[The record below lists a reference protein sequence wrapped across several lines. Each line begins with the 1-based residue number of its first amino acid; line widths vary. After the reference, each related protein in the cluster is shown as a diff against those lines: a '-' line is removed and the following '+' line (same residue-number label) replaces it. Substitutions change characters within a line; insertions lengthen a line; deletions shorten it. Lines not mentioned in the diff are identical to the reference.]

1 MPTKRS
7 QRATAAVVAGA
18 AATMLAPSFV
28 GPSASSK
35 LSAVTSA
42 PAPVAASAPASGVGA
57 GASIL
62 GAGAAALAATA
73 AVRPTKRC
81 AKKDKAVRLATATEV
96 DVDTECINAIRFLA
110 VDAVNKANS
119 GHPGAPMGQA
129 PIGYLLFAEE
139 MQYNPEDPKWV
150 NRDRFVLSSGHG
162 CMLQYSLLHLAGYDS
177 VSIDDIKQ
185 FRQWGSKTPGHPEN
199 FETDGIEVTTGPLG
213 MGISNAVGLAAAEAH
228 LAAVYN
234 KPGMELIDHYTYTI
248 AGDGCMQEGISHE
261 ACAYAGHLGLGK
273 LIAFYDDNGIT
284 IDGHTDLSFTEDVGK
299 RFEAYGWQVL
309 EVPEGNTDVDAIRK
323 AIKEAKACTD
333 KPTLIKV
340 KTTIGF
346 GSPNKADS
354 HDAHGAPLGADEAE
368 ATRKQLGWNYGE
380 FEVPDQVYDTFR
392 KHAKAGSEKQAA
404 WNKMWKEY
412 QEKEPELAAQFKRA
426 VMDRKL
432 PDNWTDAL
440 PKVTPEDKGKATRL
454 HSQDCLNA
462 IANVLPEFMGGSA
475 DLAPSNMTLMKCT
488 GDFLK
493 DSYSERNMRFGIREF
508 GMGAVSNALSL
519 DKTGIIPYCAT
530 FTIFTDYMR
539 GAIRIAALS
548 QAGTIFVTTHDSI
561 AVGEDGPTHQ
571 PIETIPSLRLIPDL
585 TVMRP
590 ADGNETA
597 GAYKYAVERSKNE
610 SRPTMMAF
618 SRQAVDN
625 LPNSSI
631 ENTLKGAYEVIEC
644 EKPELILIG
653 TGSEVGLCVDAA
665 KKLDKKVRVV
675 SMPSCEVYREQ
686 PDSYKSK
693 LLPADVPKMSVEAA
707 CTAGWGEFA
716 DAFVGID
723 VFGASAPGGTCLD
736 KFGFNVDNVVSCA
749 ERLLEHL
756 ACTKK
761 LSAVT
766 SAPAPVAASAP
777 ASGVGAGASIL
788 GAGAAALAATAAVR
802 PNKRCAKK
810 DNVVRLATAT
820 EVDVDTECINAIRF
834 LAVDAVNKANS
845 GHPGAPMG
853 QAPIG
858 YLLFAEEMQYN
869 PEDPKW
875 VNRDRFVLSSGHGC
889 MLQYSLLHLAGYDS
903 VSIDDIKQFR
913 QTTGPLGMGISNA
926 VGLAAAEAHL
936 AAVYNK
942 PGMEL
947 IDHYTYTIAGDGC
960 MQEGISHE
968 ACAYAGHLGL
978 GKLIAFY
985 DDNGITIDGHTD
997 LSFTEDVGKR
1007 FEAYGWQVLE
1017 VSEGNTDVDAIRKAI
1032 KEAKACTDKPT
1043 LIKVK
1048 TTIGFGSP
1056 NKADSHDAH
1065 GAPLGADEAE
1075 ATRKQLG
1082 WNYGEFEVPE
1092 QVYDTF
1098 RKHAKAGSEKQAAW
1112 NKMWKEYQEKE
1123 PELAAQFKRAVMDR
1137 KLPDNWTDA
1146 LPKVTPEDK
1155 GKATRLHSQ
1164 DCLNAIAN
1172 VLPEFMGGSA
1182 DLAPSNMTLMKCTGD
1197 FLKDSYSERNMR
1209 FGIRE
1214 FGMGAVSNALSL
1226 DKTGIIPYCATFTIF
1241 TDYMRGAIRIA
1252 ALSQAGSIFVTT
1264 HDSIAV
1270 GEDGPTHQPIET
1282 LPSLRLIPDLT
1293 VMRPADGNET
1303 AGAYKYA
1310 VERSKNESRPTMMA
1324 FSRQAV
1330 DNLPNSSIENTM
1342 KGAYEVIECEKPEL
1356 ILIGTGSE
1364 VGLCVDA
1371 AKKLD
1376 GQVRVVSMPSCEVF
1390 RAQPDS
1396 YKSKL
1401 LPADVP
1407 KMSVEAACTSGWGEF
1422 ADAFVGIDV
1431 FGASAPGGTCLDKFG
1446 FNVDNVTSCAERCLK
1461 GERGV
1466 LSNGSQ
1472 GKH

>member
-1 MPTKRS
+1 MGAATVGAAMLAAGCAARVTPKGKG
-7 QRATAAVVAGA
+7 QRKAVKVAAVS
-18 AATMLAPSFV
+18 T
-28 GPSASSK
+28 
-35 LSAVTSA
+35 
-42 PAPVAASAPASGVGA
+42 
-57 GASIL
+57 
-62 GAGAAALAATA
+62 
-73 AVRPTKRC
+73 
-81 AKKDKAVRLATATEV
+81 DTEV
-96 DVDTECINAIRFLA
+96 ETDCINSIRFLA

-139 MQYNPEDPKWV
+139 MAYNPKDPSWC

-177 VSIDDIKQ
+177 VAMDDLKQ

-228 LAAVYN
+228 LAAAYN
-234 KPGMELIDHYTYTI
+234 KPDFTLIDHYTYTI

-309 EVPEGNTDVDAIRK
+309 VVDNGDQDVDAIRK
-323 AIKEAKACTD
+323 AIAEAKACTD

-380 FEVPDQVYDTFR
+380 FEVPEHVYAAFKKQAD
-392 KHAKAGSEKQAA
+392 AGSAKQAEWDKLFA
-404 WNKMWKEY
+404 AYK
-412 QEKEPELAAQFKRA
+412 EKEPELAAQFERA
-426 VMDRKL
+426 VLNRKL
-432 PDNWTDAL
+432 PDNWDECL
-440 PKVTPEDKGKATRL
+440 PKLTEEDAGKATRL

-462 IANVLPEFMGGSA
+462 IAPVLPEFMGGSA

-493 DSYSERNMRFGIREF
+493 DSYSERNFRFGIREF
-508 GMGAVSNALSL
+508 GMGAVCNALSL

-539 GAIRIAALS
+539 SAIRIAALS

-618 SRQAVDN
+618 SRQALPN

-631 ENTLKGAYEVIEC
+631 ENTLKGAYEVVEC
-644 EKPELILIG
+644 SDPEVIIIG
-653 TGSEVGLCVDAA
+653 TGSEVHICVDAA
-665 KKLDKKVRVV
+665 KAMDQKVRVV
-675 SMPSCEVYREQ
+675 SMPSVEVFRAQ
-686 PDSYKSK
+686 PDSYKES
-693 LLPADVPKMSVEAA
+693 LLPKGIPTLSVEAA
-707 CTAGWGEFA
+707 CTSGWGEFSTA
-716 DAFVGID
+716 QVGIN
-723 VFGASAPGGTCLD
+723 VFGASAPGGTCLE
-736 KFGFNVDNVVSCA
+736 KFGFSALGRTPMADNVKACA
-749 ERLLEHL
+749 EKRGSKSAEPLNQRVDSWGLEEQETEKEEEEEELLY
-756 ACTKK
+756 T
-761 LSAVT
+761 
-766 SAPAPVAASAP
+766 PASACP
-777 ASGVGAGASIL
+777 TSLCTMPSTRQRNTVL
-788 GAGAAALAATAAVR
+788 AAAATASAGALTFVAPPSTGNAARVEPGVASSHAAAAQPQTSMGATTVGAALLAAGCAARMTPKGKGQRKAV
-802 PNKRCAKK
+802 K
-810 DNVVRLATAT
+810 LAAVSTDT
-820 EVDVDTECINAIRF
+820 DVETDCINSIRF

-858 YLLFAEEMQYN
+858 YLLFAEEMAYN
-869 PEDPKW
+869 PKDPSW
-875 VNRDRFVLSSGHGC
+875 CNRDRFVLSSGHGC

-903 VSIDDIKQFR
+903 VAMDDLKQFR
-913 QTTGPLGMGISNA
+913 QWGSKTPGHPENFETDGIEVTTGPLGMGISNA
-926 VGLAAAEAHL
+926 VGLAAAEAHM
-936 AAVYNK
+936 AATYNK
-942 PGMEL
+942 PDFTL

-1007 FEAYGWQVLE
+1007 FEAYGWQVIT
-1017 VSEGNTDVDAIRKAI
+1017 VSDGDKDVGAIRKAI
-1032 KEAKACTDKPT
+1032 AEAKACTDKPT

-1075 ATRKQLG
+1075 ATRKQPGTTLRG
-1082 WNYGEFEVPE
+1082 FGLIVRWGLVNFGKKM
-1092 QVYDTF
+1092 QV
-1098 RKHAKAGSEKQAAW
+1098 
-1112 NKMWKEYQEKE
+1112 
-1123 PELAAQFKRAVMDR
+1123 
-1137 KLPDNWTDA
+1137 
-1146 LPKVTPEDK
+1146 
-1155 GKATRLHSQ
+1155 
-1164 DCLNAIAN
+1164 
-1172 VLPEFMGGSA
+1172 
-1182 DLAPSNMTLMKCTGD
+1182 TG
-1197 FLKDSYSERNMR
+1197 
-1209 FGIRE
+1209 
-1214 FGMGAVSNALSL
+1214 
-1226 DKTGIIPYCATFTIF
+1226 
-1241 TDYMRGAIRIA
+1241 
-1252 ALSQAGSIFVTT
+1252 
-1264 HDSIAV
+1264 
-1270 GEDGPTHQPIET
+1270 
-1282 LPSLRLIPDLT
+1282 
-1293 VMRPADGNET
+1293 
-1303 AGAYKYA
+1303 
-1310 VERSKNESRPTMMA
+1310 
-1324 FSRQAV
+1324 
-1330 DNLPNSSIENTM
+1330 
-1342 KGAYEVIECEKPEL
+1342 
-1356 ILIGTGSE
+1356 
-1364 VGLCVDA
+1364 
-1371 AKKLD
+1371 
-1376 GQVRVVSMPSCEVF
+1376 
-1390 RAQPDS
+1390 
-1396 YKSKL
+1396 
-1401 LPADVP
+1401 
-1407 KMSVEAACTSGWGEF
+1407 
-1422 ADAFVGIDV
+1422 
-1431 FGASAPGGTCLDKFG
+1431 
-1446 FNVDNVTSCAERCLK
+1446 
-1461 GERGV
+1461 
-1466 LSNGSQ
+1466 
-1472 GKH
+1472 